1 MKNFILA
8 TLLLFTC
15 VIVNNLKAQVYVDF
29 QNAIYYTA
37 TGNSLTSSGQSL
49 VNFNFSTAPNTH
61 PIFNDGLYYAV
72 KDYSGKNLW
81 IRVRHIADDPN
92 GTTVGVNVTKTAS
105 SPFRSGGFGGWW
117 GFKYQFDIYKD
128 LNING
133 EVANTLD
140 GLSPTNIIVESI
152 ETLSA
157 PEWISLQNINSES
170 TAWSLASRNF
180 TGINPNSNPGFS
192 ATNLTYSSPGYTSTF
207 PTDSKMINAIDNGSS
222 PGYAEFRIVAGSVSQ
237 FLYGYEYPSSGG
249 YQGIRIYIGNPD
261 IPQAPANDSCINAV
275 MLTPSADGTFI
286 ASVGTLTS
294 ATISNSPDCTNSKSY
309 DVWYKFI
316 ATSIKHRILLT
327 NATMPETMNFQL
339 YSGGDCS
346 ALNSIACVTNYNDS
360 TIYDASD
367 LSIGSTYF
375 LKVFNKSSFASQ
387 NNFNI
392 GVVTPAIVLGI
403 ENSDPKTAIANIYV
417 VDKSVYIDMA
427 SQIAGVVFIYN
438 VTGQLVKTAKISNG
452 FNKADLTTPGIY
464 IIKMLCGNNEV
475 IKKVWI
481 K

>member
-1 MKNFILA
+1 MKKLVLP
-8 TLLLFTC
+8 TLLLFAC
-15 VIVNNLKAQVYVDF
+15 VVVNNLKAQIYVDF
-29 QNAIYYTA
+29 QQAIYYTA
-37 TGNSLTSSGQSL
+37 TGNNLTSSGLSL
-49 VNFNFSTAPNTH
+49 VNFNFNTAPNTH

-133 EVANTLD
+133 LAVNTLD

-170 TAWSLASRNF
+170 TAWSLDSRNF
-180 TGINPNSNPGFS
+180 TGLNPNSNPGFS
-192 ATNLTYSSPGYTSTF
+192 ATNLTYATPGYTSTF
-207 PTDSKMINAIDNGSS
+207 PTDSKMISAIDNGSS

-237 FLYGYEYPSSGG
+237 FLYGYEYPNSGG

-261 IPQAPANDSCINAV
+261 IPAAPDNDNCENAV
-275 MLTPSADGTFI
+275 VLTPSVDGTFSG
-286 ASVGTLTS
+286 SVGTLTS
-294 ATISNSPDCTNSKSY
+294 ATTSSSPDCENNQSY
-309 DVWYKFI
+309 DVWYKFV
-316 ATSIKHRILLT
+316 ATSEKHRILLT
-327 NATMPETMNFQL
+327 NATIPETMNFQF
-339 YSGGDCS
+339 YSGSCS
-346 ALNSIACVTNYNDS
+346 ALNSINCATNFNDS
-360 TIYDASD
+360 IIYSATD
-367 LSIGSTYF
+367 LSIGSTYY
-375 LKVFNKSSFASQ
+375 LKVFNRSSFASQ

-392 GVVTPAIVLGI
+392 GVTTPEIVLGI
-403 ENSDPKTAIANIYV
+403 GHSNPQNAISTIYV
-417 VDKSVYIDMA
+417 VDKSIYIDLL
-427 SQIAGVVFIYN
+427 SPVVGIVNIYN
-438 VTGQLVKTAKISNG
+438 VTGQLVKIAKITKG
-452 FNKADLTTPGIY
+452 LNKEVLTTSGIY
-464 IIKMLCGNNEV
+464 IIKLLYGNAEV

-481 K
+481 Q